1 MNDLTTQP
9 DQARDADSRGEV
21 DARMKC
27 PSCGSS
33 DLRVSA
39 EITCTVVQKQSPNG
53 DWYDALQILTG
64 SEPYWDRDTFT
75 SCADCYHDS
84 AAKDFEPA
92 SSASPSKA
100 EVCHGDD

>member
-1 MNDLTTQP
+1 MNDLKTQC
-9 DQARDADSRGEV
+9 DQARDANSRGEA

-39 EITCTVVQKQSPNG
+39 EITCRVVQKQSPNG
-53 DWYDALQILTG
+53 DPYDALKALTG

-75 SCADCYHDS
+75 SCADCYQDG

-92 SSASPSKA
+92 PSET
-100 EVCHGDD
+100 EVRHGHD

>member
-1 MNDLTTQP
+1 MNALKTQ
-9 DQARDADSRGEV
+9 RDRASDAGSRGEV

-39 EITCTVVQKQSPNG
+39 EITCKVVREQSHNG
-53 DWYDALQILTG
+53 DPYDALEALTG
-64 SEPYWDRDTFT
+64 SEPYWDRDTLT
-75 SCADCYHDS
+75 SCAHCYQDG

-92 SSASPSKA
+92 SLAPPSDT
-100 EVCHGDD
+100 EVDHGRD

>member
-1 MNDLTTQP
+1 MNDLKTQR
-9 DQARDADSRGEV
+9 DQARDTDNRGKV
-21 DARMKC
+21 DASMRC

-39 EITCTVVQKQSPNG
+39 EITCTVVQKQSPDG
-53 DWYDALQILTG
+53 DPYDALEALTS

-75 SCADCYHDS
+75 SCADCYHDG

-92 SSASPSKA
+92 SSAPSNT
-100 EVCHGDD
+100 EVRHGHD

>member
-1 MNDLTTQP
+1 
-9 DQARDADSRGEV
+9 
-21 DARMKC
+21 MKC

-39 EITCTVVQKQSPNG
+39 EITCRVIPKQSPSG
-53 DWYDALQILTG
+53 DPYDALEALTG

-75 SCADCYHDS
+75 SCADCYHDG

-92 SSASPSKA
+92 SPAPSKT
-100 EVCHGDD
+100 EVRHGHD

>member
-1 MNDLTTQP
+1 MNDLKTQRDRAREP
-9 DQARDADSRGEV
+9 DSHGIA
-21 DARMKC
+21 DARMRC

-39 EITCTVVQKQSPNG
+39 EITCAVVQKQSPNG

-75 SCADCYHDS
+75 SCADCYHDG
-84 AAKDFEPA
+84 AAKDFEPT
-92 SSASPSKA
+92 SPVPSET
-100 EVCHGDD
+100 EVLHGHD